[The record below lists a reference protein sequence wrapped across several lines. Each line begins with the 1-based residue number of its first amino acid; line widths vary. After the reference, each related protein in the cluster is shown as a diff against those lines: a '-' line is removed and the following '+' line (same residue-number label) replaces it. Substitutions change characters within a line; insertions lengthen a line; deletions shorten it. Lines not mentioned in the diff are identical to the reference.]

1 MCFIEVYIINF
12 TTDDDG
18 EDEMSMAWL
27 ALALAFFFAIN
38 IGASGAAASM
48 GAAFGAGAV
57 RGKTIALGL
66 VAVSVFLGAVLGG
79 GEVVKTIGNDLIPA
93 ELLSIPIVLIILA
106 GATGTL
112 FVANLLGIPLSTSE
126 VTVGSI
132 VGVGLAFQALY
143 LNKLLTILSLW
154 VLVPAVAFGIAYLLS
169 KGVYLLKR
177 RYPGLKQGS
186 RWQKGLS
193 LLLIGTG
200 CWEAF
205 SAGMNNVANAV
216 GPLVGAGLISTS
228 AALWWGGLFVALGA
242 LLLGGKVLETNGK
255 RITSFSLLEGS
266 IVSGTGGTLVVIASI
281 FGIPVPLTQVT
292 TSAIIGVGT
301 AQGGFQLWQKN
312 VVVQIFKV
320 WLVSPVLSLV
330 VAYTLV
336 HLVLQQDYYVLA
348 VLLSMLVGSFGT
360 ISLMKTVR
368 EGKQS
373 AHKGGELE
381 G

>member
-1 MCFIEVYIINF
+1 M
-12 TTDDDG
+12 
-18 EDEMSMAWL
+18 
-27 ALALAFFFAIN
+27 
-38 IGASGAAASM
+38 
-48 GAAFGAGAV
+48 
-57 RGKTIALGL
+57 
-66 VAVSVFLGAVLGG
+66 
-79 GEVVKTIGNDLIPA
+79 
-93 ELLSIPIVLIILA
+93 
-106 GATGTL
+106 
-112 FVANLLGIPLSTSE
+112 
-126 VTVGSI
+126 
-132 VGVGLAFQALY
+132 
-143 LNKLLTILSLW
+143 
-154 VLVPAVAFGIAYLLS
+154 
-169 KGVYLLKR
+169 
-177 RYPGLKQGS
+177 
-186 RWQKGLS
+186 
-193 LLLIGTG
+193 
-200 CWEAF
+200 
-205 SAGMNNVANAV
+205 
-216 GPLVGAGLISTS
+216 
-228 AALWWGGLFVALGA
+228 
-242 LLLGGKVLETNGK
+242 ETNGK